1 MRASKRS
8 RQAPSRLI
16 EEDGFGCPGNSK
28 AGNSNPLAHDEAGNS
43 NPLAHDGPG
52 CENAPKAATNS
63 KPGTSNS
70 LDGLM
75 FAIDG
80 PSGSRCEN
88 ASNQKSNSSGNNFF
102 LVI

>member
-8 RQAPSRLI
+8 RQAPSRLT

-28 AGNSNPLAHDEAGNS
+28 AGNSNPLDHDGS
-43 NPLAHDGPG
+43 GPG
-52 CENAPKAATNS
+52 CESAPKAASNS
-63 KPGTSNS
+63 NLETSNS

-80 PSGSRCEN
+80 PSGSRCET
-88 ASNQKSNSSGNNFF
+88 ASNQKPNSSGNSFF

>member
-1 MRASKRS
+1 MSKRY
-8 RQAPSRLI
+8 RHAPSRLI
-16 EEDGFGCPGNSK
+16 EEDGFGCPRNSK
-28 AGNSNPLAHDEAGNS
+28 AGNSNPSFAQDGLS
-43 NPLAHDGPG
+43 GPG
-52 CENAPKAATNS
+52 CENAPKATINS
-63 KPGTSNS
+63 KPGASNS

-88 ASNQKSNSSGNNFF
+88 ASNQKPNSSGNSFF

>member
-1 MRASKRS
+1 MGLDV
-8 RQAPSRLI
+8 Q
-16 EEDGFGCPGNSK
+16 ETK
-28 AGNSNPLAHDEAGNS
+28 AENSNPFNALFAQDGLS
-43 NPLAHDGPG
+43 GPG
-52 CENAPKAATNS
+52 CENAPKATINS
-63 KPGTSNS
+63 KPGASNS

-88 ASNQKSNSSGNNFF
+88 ASNQKPNSSGNSFF

>member
-28 AGNSNPLAHDEAGNS
+28 AGNSNPLAHDGLS
-43 NPLAHDGPG
+43 GPG

-88 ASNQKSNSSGNNFF
+88 ASNQKPNSSGNSFF

>member
-1 MRASKRS
+1 MKRTP
-8 RQAPSRLI
+8 RDRKPPSRLI
-16 EEDGFGCPGNSK
+16 EEDEVKSSAKSLRPNK
-28 AGNSNPLAHDEAGNS
+28 AGN
-43 NPLAHDGPG
+43 
-52 CENAPKAATNS
+52 
-63 KPGTSNS
+63 SNS

-88 ASNQKSNSSGNNFF
+88 ASNQKPNSSGNRFF

>member
-16 EEDGFGCPGNSK
+16 EEDGFGCPGNSM
-28 AGNSNPLAHDEAGNS
+28 AGNSNPLDGLS
-43 NPLAHDGPG
+43 GPG

-63 KPGTSNS
+63 KPGASNS

-80 PSGSRCEN
+80 PSGSRCET
-88 ASNQKSNSSGNNFF
+88 ASNQKPNSSGNSFSYLSNYYC
-102 LVI
+102 IC